1 MSQPNAPLSHT
12 AADLFLPS
20 MDEEEQLSQADF
32 NELFGSDGSGQPIFS
47 MNNSDILDDFS
58 LTYEHGAFAAVD
70 SPNTSTTSTP
80 NFSNYDFGQTA
91 AAYPTP
97 GPSTP
102 HPYPLDLQRA
112 FPTTTDDPDLND
124 RPRPMRSQTNH
135 AYLHSEQPSQGYGR
149 RRSLSTGDTD
159 RIAAANSITNPTF
172 VRLQAPRA
180 RSATPEHKRRH
191 AAHFQH
197 GRSVSQ
203 GPAPRGRPLNPTS
216 IPYYTYNDTFVA
228 DMFST
233 PIGTPLNE
241 MRDRRDLK
249 HGTGHNSAG
258 MTDVAVRSDNPVIRH
273 MTRPDEL
280 ARSRQIIE
288 IGALAVASH
297 LTLDPVLGLQSPTT
311 NRAQILKKLAD
322 IEEHLDDKEAKEALS
337 ACKTIRDALSKRIEA
352 EFINT
357 ADEVAED
364 DLEVPSK
371 VLEGAQYGIYD
382 GHDDNEIMGL
392 LMRENGVDCQETG

>member
-1 MSQPNAPLSHT
+1 
-12 AADLFLPS
+12 
-20 MDEEEQLSQADF
+20 MDGEEQLSQADF
-32 NELFGSDGSGQPIFS
+32 NELFGSDGSGQSIFS
-47 MNNSDILDDFS
+47 TNNSDILDDFS

-80 NFSNYDFGQTA
+80 DFSNYDFGQTA

-124 RPRPMRSQTNH
+124 RPQPMRSQTNH
-135 AYLHSEQPSQGYGR
+135 TYLHSGQPSQGYGR

-258 MTDVAVRSDNPVIRH
+258 MTDVAVGSDNPVIRH

-297 LTLDPVLGLQSPTT
+297 LTLDPRLGLQSPTT

-322 IEEHLDDKEAKEALS
+322 IEEHLGDKEAEEALS

-352 EFINT
+352 EFIDT

-364 DLEVPSK
+364 YLEAPSK